1 MGKKARLKARRL
13 AEAKGAKNIFQ
24 QLTELEKEIAVNE
37 AELKSLE
44 QGKAAVLEGLLTE
57 NTPPGWQQKPLGDVL
72 NRNQI
77 QAVVDIF
84 NRTDIDDIAQTKLVK
99 QYLSQFTREINAAG
113 YDVGF
118 LAYALL
124 ANKAALQQMS
134 AASNEPEDPLGGTL
148 SRN

>member
-24 QLTELEKEIAVNE
+24 QLSEVEKEIADNE
-37 AELKSLE
+37 AELKRLVE
-44 QGKAAVLEGLLTE
+44 GKAAVLEGMLTE

-99 QYLSQFTREINAAG
+99 QYLSQFRQQIEVAG

-124 ANKAALQQMS
+124 ANKAALQQM
-134 AASNEPEDPLGGTL
+134 ARNSNEPEDPLGGTL